1 MYMAERGSE
10 TAVRDLVAAKA
21 DVNSMD
27 NEDRSAL
34 MLAAMGRKP
43 EHGNVVRILVD
54 AGATLSE
61 RDQVYVDAALL
72 LNDHGTKT
80 GK

>member
-1 MYMAERGSE
+1 
-10 TAVRDLVAAKA
+10 
-21 DVNSMD
+21 
-27 NEDRSAL
+27 